1 MSMTLNVRKL
11 VLTAHI
17 TFSVG
22 LLGSIATFLA
32 LAIVGLTTQ
41 EAQLLRAVYLAMDLT
56 ARLVIVPMALG
67 SLLSGLIQSLGTS
80 WGLFQHKWVLAKF
93 LLTAFAFVILLV
105 KIELVAY
112 GAHLAAEA
120 VLSRADLRAVGRE
133 LMIHAA
139 GGLLVLLV
147 PAVLSVYKP
156 WGLTPYGRR
165 KQQPRRAPPQ
175 QAHRPRRPSPVPS
188 GGVDVLSRR
197 KSITITLRRVHMIGI
212 AVMVLVLHFVIL
224 HLTGF
229 GLGGH

>member
-1 MSMTLNVRKL
+1 MSMTLNVRKFA
-11 VLTAHI
+11 LTAHI

-32 LAIVGLTTQ
+32 LAIVGLTAQ
-41 EAQLLRAVYLAMDLT
+41 EAQLVRAVYLAMDLT
-56 ARLVIVPMALG
+56 ARLVIVPLALA
-67 SLLSGLIQSLGTS
+67 SLLTGLIQSLGTS
-80 WGLFQHKWVLAKF
+80 WGLFRHKWVLAKF
-93 LLTAFAFVILLV
+93 LLTAFATVILLV
-105 KIELVAY
+105 KIELIGYA
-112 GAHLAAEA
+112 AHLAAEA
-120 VLSRADLRAVGRE
+120 MLPRDDLRAVGRE

-139 GGLLVLLV
+139 GGVLVLLV

-165 KQQPRRAPPQ
+165 KQQPQREPSQ
-175 QAHRPRRPSPVPS
+175 QAHRPRRPSPVPN
-188 GGVDVLSRR
+188 GGVDVLSSR

-229 GLGGH
+229 GLGDH